1 MKLLNLRP
9 TVHSSTFELSKEYQR
24 QIDYM
29 NRSFAFI
36 LITAFALCASQL
48 CQAAEKKSSGG
59 ERKNPE
65 ANKLAL
71 EGAKA
76 AKSQDFDK
84 AVDLLKKATAMDHKY
99 ADELSAVYQQRGYA
113 ATKDQKYGDAISDY
127 DEALRLTPQE
137 GARIHEMRAAVEM
150 KIQDYDKALAD
161 YSELIKQKPNEIKY
175 LSYRAYIYELK
186 NDLQNSMADNEKILK
201 ADPNNQDANA
211 RKQRIEKKLAEMV
224 TLTPPPRTPTPVPSA
239 AGKKKKP

>member
-1 MKLLNLRP
+1 
-9 TVHSSTFELSKEYQR
+9 
-24 QIDYM
+24 M

-36 LITAFALCASQL
+36 LITALALCASHV
-48 CQAAEKKSSGG
+48 CSAAEK
-59 ERKNPE
+59 KNPE
-65 ANKLAL
+65 ANKLAV

-76 AKSQDFDK
+76 AKNQDFDK
-84 AVDLLKKATAMDHKY
+84 AVDLLKKAAAMDHKY

-113 ATKDQKYGDAISDY
+113 AAKDQRYGDAISDY
-127 DEALRLTPQE
+127 EEALKLTPQQAE
-137 GARIHEMRAAVEM
+137 RIHEQRAAVEM

-186 NDLQNSMADNEKILK
+186 NDLPNSMADNEKILK
-201 ADPNNQDANA
+201 ADPNNQDAKA
-211 RKQRIEKKLAEMV
+211 RKQRLEQKIAERV
-224 TLTPPPRTPTPVPSA
+224 TVTPPPRSPTPVASP